1 MSIEMTPEKQV
12 ARSFLHGLVIGSV
25 IGSLVCIV
33 LLHFT
38 MVKKVDSAFELG
50 QLDVALDAFLDKEKD
65 RSRAYLL
72 ELMAKRGHAA
82 ATMVVIGNSADEEL
96 KSLRATGPKL
106 PAIFAKTVIF
116 SKSDEILLNSME
128 TMTDVDLHWLLEM
141 KRKMF
146 DEAWQEKLKTEVEGQ
161 TVETITRLQFLSGS
175 NLSKTDRTRLATC
188 LERLEADWPGF
199 KEMFNTRARGLCASK
214 PVVPAPASLL

>member
-1 MSIEMTPEKQV
+1 MSIEMPPEKLR
-12 ARSFLHGLVIGSV
+12 AMSFLHGLVIGSV

-38 MVKKVDSAFELG
+38 MVRNVDSAFELG
-50 QLDVALDAFLDKEKD
+50 QLDVALEVFMDKEKD

-82 ATMVVIGNSADEEL
+82 ATMVVMDHSVAEEL
-96 KSLRATGPKL
+96 KSLRATGSKL
-106 PAIFAKTVIF
+106 PAILAKTLIF

-128 TMTDVDLHWLLEM
+128 AMTDVDLLWHLEM
-141 KRKMF
+141 RKKMF
-146 DEAWQEKLKTEVEGQ
+146 DEAWQEKLKAEVAGQ
-161 TVETITRLQFLSGS
+161 TVETITIGRFFLGS
-175 NLSKTDRTRLATC
+175 NLSKSDQTRLATC

-199 KEMFNTRARGLCASK
+199 KKMFNPRASGLCAAK
-214 PVVPAPASLL
+214 KVVQAPASTL